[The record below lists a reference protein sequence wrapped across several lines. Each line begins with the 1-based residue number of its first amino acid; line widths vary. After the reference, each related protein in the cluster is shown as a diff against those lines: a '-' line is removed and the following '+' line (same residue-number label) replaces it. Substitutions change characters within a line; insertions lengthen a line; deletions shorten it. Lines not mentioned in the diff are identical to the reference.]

1 MNKSKFKYLLLY
13 AFLFCASTINAQKNH
28 AYTFPDREFKSAN
41 ELFTAKQYNAAK
53 EMFTVVYNAIPEKY
67 DLRKEQSLYHI
78 GICAA
83 LLYHADAEK
92 TILYFIEQYPENSD
106 LNNLWFYLGN
116 YYFANGSY
124 RKALSA
130 YENTEERLINA

>member
-78 GICAA
+78 EYVQHCCIMRM
-83 LLYHADAEK
+83 LK
-92 TILYFIEQYPENSD
+92 KQFFIL
-106 LNNLWFYLGN
+106 
-116 YYFANGSY
+116 
-124 RKALSA
+124 
-130 YENTEERLINA
+130 

>member
-92 TILYFIEQYPENSD
+92 QFFIL
-106 LNNLWFYLGN
+106 
-116 YYFANGSY
+116 
-124 RKALSA
+124 
-130 YENTEERLINA
+130 